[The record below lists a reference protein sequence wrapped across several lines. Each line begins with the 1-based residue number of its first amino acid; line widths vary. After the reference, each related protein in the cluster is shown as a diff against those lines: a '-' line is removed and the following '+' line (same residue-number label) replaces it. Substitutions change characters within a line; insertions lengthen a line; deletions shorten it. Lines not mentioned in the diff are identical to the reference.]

1 MTRPRL
7 LLVPAPLDFG
17 LDASAPLD
25 EVLPRRTVREAAAL
39 QHWVVENAKTAR
51 ALLKRVDA
59 VTPLAAPLQ
68 QLSITELPRPQKG
81 APKGP
86 PKGPPN
92 AAEDVAARWDALLAP
107 LRAGHDLGLLSEAGL
122 PAVADPGA
130 ALVAAAHRAGFT
142 VQSLPGSSSIVQA
155 VAASGLQGQCFA
167 FHGYAPTDPALRQ
180 QRLREWEAQSRKA
193 HQTQLL
199 IETPYRNPALLQAL
213 LQALQP
219 STLLA
224 VSCALTTPQEWT
236 RSATVAQWRQHPS
249 ELPTDQP
256 AMFSWLAA
264 SG

>member
-1 MTRPRL
+1 MSRPRL

-25 EVLPRRTVREAAAL
+25 EVLPKRTLQEAAGL

-59 VTPLAAPLQ
+59 VIPLALPLQ
-68 QLSITELPRPQKG
+68 QLAIVELPRP
-81 APKGP
+81 PKGQ
-86 PKGPPN
+86 
-92 AAEDVAARWDALLAP
+92 ARTSVDLSPLMSP

-130 ALVAAAHRAGFT
+130 ALVAAAHRAGFA
-142 VQSLPGSSSIVQA
+142 VHGLPGSSSIVQA
-155 VAASGLQGQCFA
+155 LAASGLNGQSFA
-167 FHGYAPTDPALRQ
+167 FHGYAPTESTARL
-180 QRLREWEAQSRKA
+180 QRLREWEAQSRKLQ
-193 HQTQLL
+193 QTQVL

-213 LQALQP
+213 VQALQP
-219 STLLA
+219 STVLA
-224 VSCALTTPQEWT
+224 VSRALTTPQEWT
-236 RSATVAQWRQHPS
+236 RSATVAQWRQQPS

-264 SG
+264 ASG